1 MRQLYIQEPW
11 ANLGYES
18 QQQILNDLMVRIQV
32 LESRVRHLE
41 EAESDRLVV
50 DPVSV
55 VTVGS

>member
-32 LESRVRHLE
+32 LESRVRQLE
-41 EAESDRLVV
+41 EAEADRMVV

-55 VTVGS
+55 SVGS

>member
-18 QQQILNDLMVRIQV
+18 QQQLLNDLMVRIQV
-32 LESRVRHLE
+32 LESRVRQLE
-41 EAESDRLVV
+41 EAEADRLVV

-55 VTVGS
+55 SVGS